1 MAIRR
6 YRVVHMLAVL
16 IGLAV
21 FAAHVV
27 DIHIPENLPEVLD
40 FPHNDWAVHGLM
52 LLLFTLVYRL
62 SYAGTPAGTHRATL
76 FICSGWGAFC
86 ECAQIFL
93 PHRDF
98 SFLELGINT
107 ITPAIVVLLSA
118 MFSRRR

>member
-1 MAIRR
+1 MAVQR
-6 YRVVHMLAVL
+6 YRIVQGLAVL

-27 DIHIPENLPEVLD
+27 TIHVPDNLPEALQ
-40 FPHNDWAVHGLM
+40 FTHNDWVAHFGM
-52 LLLFTLVYRL
+52 LFLFTMVYRL

-86 ECAQIFL
+86 EFTQIFL

-98 SFLELGINT
+98 QLLELGINT
-107 ITPAIVVLLSA
+107 LTPAVVVALSA
-118 MFSRRR
+118 MFSRR